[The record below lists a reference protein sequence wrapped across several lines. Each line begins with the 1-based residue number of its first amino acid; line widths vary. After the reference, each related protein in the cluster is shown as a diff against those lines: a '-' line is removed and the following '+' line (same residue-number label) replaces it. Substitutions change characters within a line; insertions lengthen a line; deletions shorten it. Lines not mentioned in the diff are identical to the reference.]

1 MVERED
7 PNLFKTA
14 PLSSEAVVKLEEALV
29 SQGFQRL
36 QQIPGMSNGH
46 QILAELGIYED
57 EKGRIVVIQ
66 QDGSVDKNEVDYT
79 VRSSFL
85 VEDVLRNP

>member
-14 PLSSEAVVKLEEALV
+14 PLSSEAVVKLEEALEG
-29 SQGFQRL
+29 QGFQKM

-46 QILAELGIYED
+46 QIPAELGIYED

-66 QDGSVDKNEVDYT
+66 QDGSVDNKEVDYT

-85 VEDVLRNP
+85 VESVIKKT